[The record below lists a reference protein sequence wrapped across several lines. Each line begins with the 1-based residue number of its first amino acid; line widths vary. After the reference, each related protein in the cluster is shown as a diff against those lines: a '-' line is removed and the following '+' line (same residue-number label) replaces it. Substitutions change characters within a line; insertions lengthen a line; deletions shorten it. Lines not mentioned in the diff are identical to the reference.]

1 MNSAAIS
8 EPVIIT
14 PSLVIAIIISQSRVL
29 YIRSP
34 NTAYRSIYQRNKR
47 LRKLDLGIEI
57 SINSD
62 PEIPATLINAL
73 VILIYSILL
82 KLKAKRVIR
91 VIRTN

>member
-1 MNSAAIS
+1 MPRSYI
-8 EPVIIT
+8 
-14 PSLVIAIIISQSRVL
+14 L

-34 NTAYRSIYQRNKR
+34 NTTYESIYQRNKR

-62 PEIPATLINAL
+62 SKIPATLINAL
-73 VILIYSILL
+73 VILIYSILP

-91 VIRTN
+91 VIRIN